1 MVLVSYAGPASLS
14 RRQPS
19 FYHAS
24 MNLDSSHGLHQP
36 AALSGTRKLGRF
48 SPTPKDAGVQ
58 MKEYLDFSRSH
69 VAWGHALLP
78 CSVPL
83 PAISLL
89 VDYQKNPLSK
99 LILLMNG
106 K

>member
-1 MVLVSYAGPASLS
+1 MVLVSYAGPATLS

-36 AALSGTRKLGRF
+36 AALSGTRKLGRS

-58 MKEYLDFSRSH
+58 MKEYLDFSEAVWPGAMLSS
-69 VAWGHALLP
+69 HALSP
-78 CSVPL
+78 C
-83 PAISLL
+83 LL
-89 VDYQKNPLSK
+89 FHCW
-99 LILLMNG
+99 
-106 K
+106 